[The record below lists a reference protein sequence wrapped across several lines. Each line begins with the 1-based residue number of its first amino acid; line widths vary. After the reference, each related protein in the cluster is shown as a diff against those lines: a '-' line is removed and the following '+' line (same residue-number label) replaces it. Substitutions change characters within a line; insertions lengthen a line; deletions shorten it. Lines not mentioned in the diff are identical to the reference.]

1 MERSIVFDI
10 LASLQRLFVGYIPA
24 AALGVL
30 IGLLIGVNGIIF
42 QIFKWIFQI
51 PRSITPIAFLPIALV
66 VLKQNELAA
75 IAVIFTSVLW
85 SLIIDTATGVRQF
98 YRQGN
103 NFRVAVY
110 HIFNA
115 LRMGIWVA
123 WFTVIATEMLIGGRG
138 LGAIVW
144 SSYQSSRYNSII
156 EVLIYIGVIG
166 FLLDQ
171 LLEVTGTF
179 LSEIVSEGRR
189 EGE

>member
-30 IGLLIGVNGIIF
+30 IGLLIGVNGVIF

-98 YRQGN
+98 YKLGN

-138 LGAIVW
+138 LGAVVW

-179 LSEIVSEGRR
+179 LS
-189 EGE
+189 